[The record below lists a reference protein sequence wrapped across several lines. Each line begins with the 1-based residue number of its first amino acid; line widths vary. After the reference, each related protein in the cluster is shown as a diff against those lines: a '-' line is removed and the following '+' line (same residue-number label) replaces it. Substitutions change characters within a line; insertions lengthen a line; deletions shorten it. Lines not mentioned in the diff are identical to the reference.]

1 MQKTKR
7 INTAKKHQNTRSRT
21 HTLLQHK
28 SHSDSIWA
36 PKCLPNAPQKR
47 SKNDQKNKTKKEP
60 KKRSKKEPN
69 MRKKPDS
76 AVNGK
81 RCIQTLFVYFAF
93 CCLHVVLHYFF
104 SNISL
109 KNVIF
114 HTNFLKSSKNRYFYC
129 SYVALGRS
137 WAAFSCS
144 WAALGR
150 SWAALGRSW
159 AALGALLGRSW
170 PLLGRSWND
179 MQKSSKNRCQK

>member
-1 MQKTKR
+1 MP
-7 INTAKKHQNTRSRT
+7 
-21 HTLLQHK
+21 
-28 SHSDSIWA
+28 
-36 PKCLPNAPQKR
+36 PKCPPKTIQKR
-47 SKNDQKNKTKKEP
+47 SKKQDEKRTKKTIEKRAQHE
-60 KKRSKKEPN
+60 KKTCP
-69 MRKKPDS
+69 

-159 AALGALLGRSW
+159 AALG
-170 PLLGRSWND
+170 PLLERHVNIIEKSMRKRPHLGS
-179 MQKSSKNRCQK
+179 QKGAKMEPKSTPKRTKIEDKNRCEKRIDIRPS